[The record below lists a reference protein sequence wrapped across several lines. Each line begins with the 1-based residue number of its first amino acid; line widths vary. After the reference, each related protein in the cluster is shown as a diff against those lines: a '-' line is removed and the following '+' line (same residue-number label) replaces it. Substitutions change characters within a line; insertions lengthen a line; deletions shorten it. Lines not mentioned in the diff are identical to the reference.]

1 MGRQPTS
8 IGNHS
13 AHIRGYTRFDMLR
26 LLNCGFPQGYELRGF
41 QGSNFYPF
49 PPVVARPLARLF
61 PGMAVSFFLLLR
73 KTREYDDSFLRYPV
87 DMQLNTNFYVGGA
100 GDLWTFDGTP
110 PK

>member
-1 MGRQPTS
+1 
-8 IGNHS
+8 
-13 AHIRGYTRFDMLR
+13 
-26 LLNCGFPQGYELRGF
+26 
-41 QGSNFYPF
+41 
-49 PPVVARPLARLF
+49 
-61 PGMAVSFFLLLR
+61 MAVSFFLLLR